1 MRVTNAPM
9 YRKYS
14 AAVND
19 VHSNLNKAMNKISSG
34 AAYEA
39 AADNPLAYYQGKK
52 MDHQF
57 LDTEAK
63 LELMG
68 DVKNRIYQQELGA
81 REVQSLLT
89 KAKTLDVE
97 YILNGTNNIKPTT
110 VETIRSSLIQKQQ
123 SAVNT
128 LNAQYENFYIY
139 GGNDLS
145 TSPFAMDADGK
156 TLTFNHKF
164 PGDTAVT
171 TIKMTMKQQAD
182 GTYGFDV
189 SDADLELIRK
199 AMTERGYVDI
209 GYGTIDEPST
219 LLDTFTGG
227 FNVMTGVNADT
238 AKTMSPADLRK
249 ALNNSSV
256 GLMAQAIAVTDSYL
270 DNEDLGTFTKDL
282 SQVMDNMTLAEHK
295 VSSIYSDLGNK
306 YSLIET
312 TETRLKS
319 LEDGLK
325 EEYKDKLG
333 ADPYEAI
340 MEMFSYQFSY
350 TASLQLSSKIM
361 ESSLFNF
368 IN

>member
-1 MRVTNAPM
+1 
-9 YRKYS
+9 
-14 AAVND
+14 
-19 VHSNLNKAMNKISSG
+19 
-34 AAYEA
+34 
-39 AADNPLAYYQGKK
+39 
-52 MDHQF
+52 
-57 LDTEAK
+57 
-63 LELMG
+63 
-68 DVKNRIYQQELGA
+68 
-81 REVQSLLT
+81 
-89 KAKTLDVE
+89 
-97 YILNGTNNIKPTT
+97 
-110 VETIRSSLIQKQQ
+110 
-123 SAVNT
+123 
-128 LNAQYENFYIY
+128 
-139 GGNDLS
+139 
-145 TSPFAMDADGK
+145 
-156 TLTFNHKF
+156 
-164 PGDTAVT
+164 
-171 TIKMTMKQQAD
+171 
-182 GTYGFDV
+182 
-189 SDADLELIRK
+189 
-199 AMTERGYVDI
+199 MTERGYVDI